1 MMQKIPPGMDILIE
15 LSRLYGADS
24 SFVLAGGGN
33 TSLKV
38 GDRLWVKASG
48 HALASITADGFVELD
63 RGALSTLLESKLGTN
78 ARLREEQFKKAI
90 LASRLY
96 PEKGQ
101 RPSVES
107 VLHHLLPSRLVVH
120 THSTL
125 VNMLTCS
132 RRGELL
138 TRAWFGDEVLWVP
151 VCDPGFVLAK
161 RVQEAMNDYLRR
173 TGRKYPP
180 VVFIQ
185 NHGLIVCGDSASEI
199 HTRTD
204 QLIATIQS
212 KAKVKVVK
220 ASPRVSPGL
229 EVVQAIDVI
238 GPALRGLLA
247 EGEVL
252 KVVAFDDS
260 EPVKALVNNPNG
272 KAWVTAGALTP
283 DHIVY
288 CNSYPLWFE
297 CPGDRVAGN
306 VVAALR
312 KAIAAYAKA
321 YRCKPR
327 VVLVNGVGMFA
338 VGDDIAQATTTRMVY
353 TDAITIMA
361 GAVKLGGVQY
371 LPDAQ
376 RRFIEAWEVESYRR
390 QIAKRG
396 GKEGRAGGKVVVVT
410 GAAQGFGF
418 EISRQLAE
426 AGAHVALLDLN
437 AGGTMA
443 AAEALGK
450 LHGAGRVMGVA
461 ANVTDGVSMEAA
473 IHAVIRAFG
482 GFDAFVSNAGVLKA
496 GSVKTLKPSDFD
508 FVTAVNY
515 KGYFL
520 CVQKAAPVLATQHL
534 AKADYWS
541 DIIQINSK
549 SGLEGSNKNGAYA
562 GSKFGGIGL
571 TQSFAMELIE
581 DNIKVNAICPG
592 NFFDGPLWSDPVNGL
607 FVQYL
612 KTKKVPGAKTVEDVR
627 RFYEGKVP
635 MRRGCLASDV
645 MKAIYYIMEQQYE
658 TGQAVPVTGGQ
669 VMLS

>member
-1 MMQKIPPGMDILIE
+1 MTQKIKQGMDALIE
-15 LSRLYGADS
+15 LSRFYGADS

-38 GDRLWVKASG
+38 GDRLFVKASG
-48 HALASITADGFVELD
+48 HSLATITEEGFVELD
-63 RGALSTLLESKLGTN
+63 RNALTILLESKLDAN
-78 ARLREEQFKKAI
+78 PRRREEQFKEAI
-90 LASRLY
+90 LAARIH
-96 PEKGQ
+96 PGKGQ

-107 VLHHLLPSRLVVH
+107 VLHHLLPSALVVH

-125 VNMLTCS
+125 VNFLSCS
-132 RRGELL
+132 QNGLKL
-138 TRAWFGDEVLWVP
+138 TRSWFGDDVLWIP
-151 VCDPGFVLAK
+151 VCDPGFVLAQL
-161 RVQEAMNDYLRR
+161 VQKEMDAYISR
-173 TGRKYPP
+173 TGRSYPP

-185 NHGLIVCGDSASEI
+185 NHGLIVCGDTAGEVRK
-199 HTRTD
+199 HTEK
-204 QLIATIQS
+204 LIATITS
-212 KAKVKVVK
+212 KAKLGISK
-220 ASPRVSPGL
+220 ASPEVTP
-229 EVVQAIDVI
+229 EPNVVQAINMI

-247 EGEVL
+247 EGEAL

-260 EPVKALVNNPNG
+260 EPVKALVNNAKG
-272 KAWVTAGALTP
+272 EQIATSGALTP

-288 CNSYPLWFE
+288 CNSLPLWIE
-297 CPGDRVAGN
+297 LPKDRAAVN
-306 VVAALR
+306 VVEVLR
-312 KAIAAYAKA
+312 KAVKAYAKA
-321 YRCKPR
+321 YRCNPR
-327 VVLVNGVGMFA
+327 VVLVGGVGMFA
-338 VGDDIAQATTTRMVY
+338 AGDDIAQATTTRLVY
-353 TDAITIMA
+353 TDAIKIMA
-361 GAVKLGGVQY
+361 GASKLCRIHY

-376 RRFIEAWEVESYRR
+376 RKFIEAWEVESYRR
-390 QIAKRG
+390 QIAKAGR
-396 GKEGRAGGKVVVVT
+396 KAGRAAGKVVVVT

-418 EISRQLAE
+418 EISKHLASE
-426 AGAHVALLDLN
+426 GAHVALLDLN
-437 AGGTMA
+437 VGGTVS
-443 AAEALGK
+443 AAEGLTQQY
-450 LHGAGRVMGVA
+450 GADRVIGVA
-461 ANVTDGVSMEAA
+461 ANVTNPASIESAMHV
-473 IHAVIRAFG
+473 VIRAFG

-496 GSVKTLKPSDFD
+496 GSVKTLPSDAFD

-520 CVQKAAPVLATQHL
+520 CVQKAAPVLASQHL
-534 AKADYWS
+534 ANPEYWS

-612 KTKKVPGAKTVEDVR
+612 NTKKVPGAKTIEDVR
-627 RFYEGKVP
+627 KFYENKVP
-635 MRRGCLASDV
+635 MRRGCMAQDV
-645 MKAIYYIMEQQYE
+645 MKAIYYIMEQKYE